1 MAKRALV
8 TLLTDFGLADPY
20 AAAMKGMILQSCPTA
35 DILDIT
41 HDIPPHQIMSGAF
54 VLAGAA
60 PYFPIGTLHVV
71 VVDPGVGT
79 DRAILIGQFGG
90 QVFIFPD
97 NGIITF
103 IKEVLPLEGLVVVR
117 NFNFLP
123 EKGICPV
130 FHGRDLFAPLAG
142 QILSGA
148 DIAQFGPTPSRY
160 KLLELPATY
169 SQEKDLIGQV
179 IHVDRFGNLISNI
192 TERNVRER
200 WGKMESLQV
209 DCQAQRVGFLAG
221 TYGLVGQDT
230 SLALFNSTGYVELAV
245 NQGRACDVFKAGLG
259 AEVRIRET
267 EFLDA

>member
-20 AAAMKGMILQSCPTA
+20 AAAMKGMILRHCPVA
-35 DILDIT
+35 DIVDIT

-60 PYFPIGTLHVV
+60 PYFPAGTLHVV

-103 IKEVLPLEGLVVVR
+103 IKEMLPLEELVVVR
-117 NFNFLP
+117 NFSFLP
-123 EKGICPV
+123 EEGVCPV

-142 QILSGA
+142 KLLSGA
-148 DIAQFGPTPSRY
+148 EISQFGPTPVRY

-169 SQEKDLIGQV
+169 SQEKDLVGQV
-179 IHVDRFGNLISNI
+179 IHVDRFGNLISSI
-192 TERNVRER
+192 TERNVRKHWENV
-200 WGKMESLQV
+200 ESLQV
-209 DCQAQRVGFLAG
+209 DCRTQRVGVLEG
-221 TYGLVGQDT
+221 TYGLVHPGT
-230 SLALFNSTGYVELAV
+230 SMAVFNSTGHVELAV

-259 AEVRIRET
+259 AEVRIRKT